1 LPFNRNW
8 SWNDNAVGVMRYK
21 RPVLPLLRGIDSTE
35 SRQIML
41 QEQTMSMVLQSKVRY
56 TRGDQWGAITLCT
69 DAFRAN
75 PTNPE
80 ATAWYAELK
89 HTMKCLSDSGKAPPN
104 VLSAFD
110 TSEVVFSSP

>member
-1 LPFNRNW
+1 
-8 SWNDNAVGVMRYK
+8 
-21 RPVLPLLRGIDSTE
+21 
-35 SRQIML
+35 
-41 QEQTMSMVLQSKVRY
+41 MVLQSKVRY